1 MEITR
6 DRPAEVD
13 CRSWF
18 RLFFALNVLG
28 LVLVLV
34 GCICIEPQI
43 LDRANAARATLW
55 TPVDFDGCLSEY
67 KDPKDSGALQR
78 ALTLLES
85 TVKNR
90 NRGIVYTTLPRYK
103 VLTAGVLVFF
113 ALAVL
118 NLANMEFPYSLCY
131 RRRYEEGGVPE
142 PLFSFG
148 VYRVGY
154 NFGIKVLMAVMSCVA
169 LFLTE
174 ALDCDVTCK
183 DIVEAASKADLD
195 LATDDGVLPTSGV
208 ISSCSALLQGC
219 GIKVSVVAPSTQVS
233 APALLLSAGNML
245 IFCALVSKWY
255 AWVKHIADTLEQPL
269 AQIEPPERDGN
280 EFIRRMEL
288 RRARRIERI
297 LAGELTLSVGQQPR
311 RREVD
316 RHSRPTR
323 RQVIPLPQPEY
334 SALIVKDATPRKDTD
349 LDDISKVSRD
359 SDTTEIDCV
368 ICLEE
373 VVQNGQAESLPC
385 GHVFHQECIALW
397 LKQSVEANCPICR
410 APVQ

>member
-1 MEITR
+1 MEIAR
-6 DRPAEVD
+6 HGHAGAD

-28 LVLVLV
+28 LALVLV

-67 KDPKDSGALQR
+67 KDPKDSHALQR
-78 ALTLLES
+78 ALTLVES
-85 TVKNR
+85 TVKSR
-90 NRGIVYTTLPRYK
+90 NRSLVYTTLPRYK

-154 NFGIKVLMAVMSCVA
+154 NFGVKVLMAAMSCLA
-169 LFLTE
+169 LVLTE
-174 ALDCDVTCK
+174 ALDCDVTCEE
-183 DIVEAASKADLD
+183 IVEAASKADLD

-208 ISSCSALLQGC
+208 ISSCSALQGC
-219 GIKVSVVAPSTQVS
+219 GIKVSVAAPSTQVS
-233 APALLLSAGNML
+233 APALLLSVGNML
-245 IFCALVSKWY
+245 IFCVLVSKWY
-255 AWVKHIADTLEQPL
+255 AWVKHIADTLGPS
-269 AQIEPPERDGN
+269 AQIEPPERGEN

-297 LAGELTLSVGQQPR
+297 LAGDLTLSVGQQPR

-323 RQVIPLPQPEY
+323 RQVLPLQTEHTT
-334 SALIVKDATPRKDTD
+334 LIVKDATPRKGADH
-349 LDDISKVSRD
+349 LDDISEGNRE

-373 VVQNGQAESLPC
+373 VLQNGQAESLPC